1 MGIPAVSYAA
11 GRRFESAPR
20 YHPEGQRLT
29 RRKIEL
35 YAMLGAA
42 AGAIILMADVWA
54 LRSTLHATQ
63 AALAQA
69 QAKAHANQHDAGI
82 CRGMV
87 GGQGKPTWR
96 VRI

>member
-1 MGIPAVSYAA
+1 M
-11 GRRFESAPR
+11 
-20 YHPEGQRLT
+20 T

-54 LRSTLHATQ
+54 LRSNLHTTQ
-63 AALAQA
+63 AALAKVQA
-69 QAKAHANQHDAGI
+69 QSQVNHHEAAI

-87 GGQGKPTWR
+87 GGQAVPTWQ
-96 VRI
+96 VRISTRL

>member
-1 MGIPAVSYAA
+1 MP
-11 GRRFESAPR
+11 
-20 YHPEGQRLT
+20 

-54 LRSTLHATQ
+54 LRGNLHATQ
-63 AALAQA
+63 AALAKAQA
-69 QAKAHANQHDAGI
+69 QAQANQRDAAI

-87 GGQGKPTWR
+87 GGRAEPIPKFQL
-96 VRI
+96 

>member
-1 MGIPAVSYAA
+1 M
-11 GRRFESAPR
+11 
-20 YHPEGQRLT
+20 T

-54 LRSTLHATQ
+54 LRGNLHATQ

-69 QAKAHANQHDAGI
+69 QSQAQVNHHEAAI

-96 VRI
+96 VRISTRL